1 MRRLAALAITLV
13 LGWLVVVRF
22 GTGPAGGTAFA
33 LGLALLAASIV
44 GWLAAF
50 LRLPR
55 VTGYV
60 VFGLVCGPYAADL
73 INADMARDLI
83 AASGFG
89 VALIAFVAGLQ
100 IPIGVKGQLA
110 RFGTM
115 AAVTVAVVWAGLTA
129 VFFVAWPLFLP
140 ISADVH
146 GISRLAASALAAAV
160 VAGLSPSVTVGV
172 ITEARATGP
181 LSTLATGVVVCGELF
196 IFVLFAV
203 VLALARPVF
212 GAPAADSVPGLVA
225 IAWTLLGSAAFGG
238 MVGALFVLYVRAVGR
253 ESTLV
258 FLGLCA
264 LIASVGASLQL
275 EPLIAGVTAGL
286 IAQRALGEAPRAALL
301 DVIREGATPVLVLFF
316 TAIGASITVDYV
328 AKVGFAAMT
337 LGVIRV
343 VLLAAGTR
351 IGAARRAI
359 ADT

>member
-1 MRRLAALAITLV
+1 MRRLAALAITLI
-13 LGWLVVVRF
+13 LGWLVVVEF
-22 GTGPAGGTAFA
+22 GTGRSGGTAFA

-73 INADMARDLI
+73 INADMAKDLL

-100 IPIGVKGQLA
+100 LPIGVKGQFA
-110 RFGTM
+110 RFSTIAG
-115 AAVTVAVVWAGLTA
+115 VTVAVVWAGLTA
-129 VFFVAWPLFLP
+129 VFFLAWPLLP
-140 ISADVH
+140 IPADLH

-181 LSTLATGVVVCGELF
+181 LSTLATGVVVFGEVF

-203 VLALARPVF
+203 VLALVRPVL
-212 GAPAADSVPGLVA
+212 AASAADSVPGLVA
-225 IAWTLLGSAAFGG
+225 IAWALLGSAAFGA
-238 MVGALFVLYVRAVGR
+238 MVGALFVVYVRAVGR

-264 LIASVGASLQL
+264 LIAGAGASLQL
-275 EPLIAGVTAGL
+275 EPLIAGITAGL
-286 IAQRALGEAPRAALL
+286 VAQRALGEAPRAALL

-316 TAIGASITVDYV
+316 TAIGASIDVEAV
-328 AKVGFAAMT
+328 ANVGFAAMT
-337 LGVIRV
+337 LGAIRV
-343 VLLAAGTR
+343 ALLVAGTR
-351 IGAARRAI
+351 I
-359 ADT
+359 

>member
-22 GTGPAGGTAFA
+22 GTGPVGGTAFA

-60 VFGLVCGPYAADL
+60 VSAWCAARTPR
-73 INADMARDLI
+73 ISSTSAMARDLL

-100 IPIGVKGQLA
+100 LPIGGKGQLA

-115 AAVTVAVVWAGLTA
+115 AGVTVAMVWAGLTA
-129 VFFVAWPLFLP
+129 VFFLAWPVLP
-140 ISADVH
+140 ISADLH

-181 LSTLATGVVVCGELF
+181 LSTLATGVVVFGQLF
-196 IFVLFAV
+196 VFVLFAV
-203 VLALARPVF
+203 VLALVRPVL
-212 GAPAADSVPGLVA
+212 GVSAADPVPDLVA
-225 IAWTLLGSAAFGG
+225 IAWTLLGSAAFGA
-238 MVGALFVLYVRAVGR
+238 MVGALFVVYVRAHRTREHACLPWTVRPDRRCGR
-253 ESTLV
+253 E
-258 FLGLCA
+258 
-264 LIASVGASLQL
+264 
-275 EPLIAGVTAGL
+275 P
-286 IAQRALGEAPRAALL
+286 
-301 DVIREGATPVLVLFF
+301 
-316 TAIGASITVDYV
+316 
-328 AKVGFAAMT
+328 
-337 LGVIRV
+337 
-343 VLLAAGTR
+343 AAGTPDCGHHR
-351 IGAARRAI
+351 RSCRAARAGRSAAGGAARR
-359 ADT
+359 DP